1 MESFDPRILSY
12 SIVVVVVLGG
22 FYFLSRLVNRW
33 GTKGVIDKDT
43 PIQEALR
50 DGNHYKAG
58 RMAQEQGNWELAARY
73 YIKADRFLDAARAYK
88 KVENW
93 DLAADLFEQGKDY
106 ANAAL
111 CYRKL
116 GNKAAQLRML
126 EAASEW
132 KLAAELADS
141 LGESARAAELFL
153 KDGQIAEAIPRFVRA
168 GQGAKAARLQAELLE
183 KGEEWGRAAQLWQ
196 AAKEWKRA
204 QACYDAAEDFRNAA
218 QMLMNMGQQE
228 QAAERLALCGAHAE
242 AASLFEKLGLF
253 RKAALNHQ
261 RSGDTE
267 RAIHCL
273 TLDGDRIAVI
283 KLRMALGQTDEAL
296 RIAQAISPSSEHYV
310 EAAQIAASIQIGR
323 GETAAAA
330 RTLLSMLDA
339 PMPDAIKLATGRT
352 AAELLL
358 ELQDGVRGRSLLD
371 KLAPLVGQGSDDA
384 AWCQQMQN
392 RFAAFGAPDAPAR
405 ASHASHTSSA
415 SMPTIAMAASNAEY
429 TETVAE
435 GTMAYLG
442 ALAQHPGG
450 ADEEELLPLVH
461 GWPAGVPTSLASRYI
476 DLERLG
482 QGGNGVVFRA
492 TDKLLDRTIVLKFM
506 IDGSMPTDIARK
518 YFLREVKLAASLN
531 HPNIVHIYDMGN
543 VDDVLYYAMEYVEGL
558 PLTAH
563 LPGHQPVRDVVFLD
577 SVFEQ
582 LCAALDHAHGQG
594 LVHRDIKPDNV
605 IIASDGTVK
614 LLDFGLARVLD
625 DGFGEQSVLAGT
637 PYYMA
642 PEQLD
647 GSTVDHRADIYALGV
662 VLFRMLTGHLPFS
675 EGNIF
680 VAHAVE
686 PVPDPRKFN
695 RDLPDGAVPV
705 VMRCMAK
712 RPAERYSNC
721 RQVALDL
728 HQALFGHVRDSVS

>member
-1 MESFDPRILSY
+1 MDQLDPRIISY
-12 SIVVVVVLGG
+12 SIVAVVVIGG
-22 FYFLSRLVNRW
+22 FYALSRWVARL
-33 GTKGVIDKDT
+33 GAKGKLASDSPMQDAVR
-43 PIQEALR
+43 E
-50 DGNHYKAG
+50 GNFAKAG
-58 RMAQEQGNWELAARY
+58 RLAQEQGNWEMAARF
-73 YIKADRFLDAARAYK
+73 YIRADRILDAARAYK
-88 KVENW
+88 KVEIW

-106 ANAAL
+106 PNAAL

-116 GNKAAQLRML
+116 GNQSAQLRML
-126 EAASEW
+126 EAAQEW
-132 KLAAELADS
+132 RQAAELADAMGDAGRS
-141 LGESARAAELFL
+141 AELWL
-153 KDGQIAEAIPRFVRA
+153 KDGQVAEAIPRFLRA
-168 GQGAKAARLQAELLE
+168 GQSRKASKLQAELHE
-183 KGEEWGRAAQLWQ
+183 KREEWAQAAPLWQ

-218 QMLMNMGQQE
+218 QMLLNMGQQE
-228 QAAERLALCGAHAE
+228 QAAERLALSGAFPE
-242 AASLFEKLGLF
+242 AAAIYEQLGLF

-261 RSGDTE
+261 RGGDTE

-273 TLDGDRIAVI
+273 TLDGDKIAVI
-283 KLRMALGQTDEAL
+283 KLRLALGQADEAL
-296 RIAQAISPSSEHYV
+296 RIAQAVSPSAEHYV
-310 EAAQIAASIQIGR
+310 EAAQIAASIQVGR
-323 GETAAAA
+323 GETASAA
-330 RTLLSMLDA
+330 RTMLTLLDA
-339 PMPDAIKLATGRT
+339 PLPVAIKLATGKQ

-358 ELQDGVRGRSLLD
+358 ELQDGVRGRQLLD
-371 KLAPLVGQGSDDA
+371 KLAALVVQGSEEA
-384 AWCQQMQN
+384 LWCQQLQN
-392 RFAAFGAPDAPAR
+392 RFAEFASPEAPAR
-405 ASHASHTSSA
+405 TPQIGASTGQ
-415 SMPTIAMAASNAEY
+415 TIAMAASNAEH
-429 TETVAE
+429 TETIEE

-442 ALAQHPGG
+442 SNTPKTG
-450 ADEEELLPLVH
+450 EEELLPLVH
-461 GWPAGVPTSLASRYI
+461 GWPSGVPTSLASRYI

-492 TDKLLDRTIVLKFM
+492 TDKLLGRTIVLKFM
-506 IDGSMPTDIARK
+506 IEGTMPSEIARK

-577 SVFEQ
+577 SVIEQ
-582 LCAALDHAHGQG
+582 LCAALDHAHSQG

-647 GSTVDHRADIYALGV
+647 GSSVDHRADIYALGV
-662 VLFRMLTGHLPFS
+662 VLFRLLTGHLPFS

-695 RDLPDGAVPV
+695 RDLPAGAVAV

-712 RPAERYSNC
+712 KPADRYSNC

-728 HQALFGHVRDSVS
+728 HLALFGHVREQA

>member
-1 MESFDPRILSY
+1 MDHLDPRIISY
-12 SIVVVVVLGG
+12 TIVAIVLIGG
-22 FYFLSRLVNRW
+22 FYGLSRWVARL
-33 GTKGVIDKDT
+33 GAKGKAEKDS
-43 PIQEALR
+43 PMQDALR
-50 DGNHYKAG
+50 EGNFAKAG
-58 RMAQEQGNWELAARY
+58 RLAQEQGNWELAARY
-73 YIKADRFLDAARAYK
+73 FIRADRLLDAARAYK
-88 KVENW
+88 KVEIW

-116 GNKAAQLRML
+116 GNQSAQLRML

-132 KLAAELADS
+132 RQAAELAD
-141 LGESARAAELFL
+141 GMGDAARSAELFL

-168 GQGAKAARLQAELLE
+168 GQGRKAAKLQAELHE
-183 KGEEWGRAAQLWQ
+183 QREEWPQAAQLWQ

-204 QACYDAAEDFRNAA
+204 QACFDAAEDFRNSA
-218 QMLMNMGQQE
+218 QMLLNMGQQE
-228 QAAERLALCGAHAE
+228 QAAERLALSGAFND
-242 AASLFEKLGLF
+242 AAAIYEQLGMF

-261 RSGDTE
+261 RGGDTE

-273 TLDGDRIAVI
+273 TLDGDKIAVI
-283 KLRMALGQTDEAL
+283 KLRLALGQADEAL
-296 RIAQAISPSSEHYV
+296 RIAQAVSPSAEQYV
-310 EAAQIAASIQIGR
+310 EAAQIAASIQVGR
-323 GETAAAA
+323 GETAAAV
-330 RTLLSMLDA
+330 RTMLALLDA
-339 PMPDAIKLATGRT
+339 PMPVPMKLATGRQ

-358 ELQDGVRGRSLLD
+358 ELQDGVRGRQLLD
-371 KLAPLVGQGSDDA
+371 KLAAIVVQGSEEA
-384 AWCQQMQN
+384 LWCQQLQN
-392 RFAAFGAPDAPAR
+392 RFAEFAAPEAPVR
-405 ASHASHTSSA
+405 ASHASGFSS
-415 SMPTIAMAASNAEY
+415 PTIAMAASNAEH
-429 TETVAE
+429 TETIEE
-435 GTMAYLG
+435 GTMAYIG
-442 ALAQHPGG
+442 TKTPRTGG
-450 ADEEELLPLVH
+450 EEELLPLVH
-461 GWPAGVPTSLASRYI
+461 GWPTGVPTSLASRYI

-506 IDGSMPTDIARK
+506 IEGTMPSEIARK

-577 SVFEQ
+577 SIIEQ

-647 GSTVDHRADIYALGV
+647 GSAVDHRADIYALGV
-662 VLFRMLTGHLPFS
+662 VLFRLLTGHLPFS

-695 RDLPDGAVPV
+695 RDLPPGAVAV

-712 RPAERYSNC
+712 KPAERYTNC

-728 HQALFGHVRDSVS
+728 HLALFGHVREQG